1 MVFGCALETDVC
13 HWMFLKK
20 VNMVQGQEDAPLII
34 PDSVSFLGIENYWS
48 FLHQDRSRKLI
59 KVL

>member
-13 HWMFLKK
+13 HWMCLKK

-34 PDSVSFLGIENYWS
+34 PDSVSFLGIEKYWS
-48 FLHQDRSRKLI
+48 FYTKTI
-59 KVL
+59 VVN